1 MIRKERHTEEFRI
14 EAVRLWHD
22 TGLSF
27 RQVAADLGVP
37 VSTLR
42 AWVRAEHP
50 VRRVPGA
57 PAATGAPVARP
68 KAGSPL
74 TGDERAELV
83 ALRGRVRVLETERE
97 ILRKAA
103 AFFAQES
110 ERTR

>member
-1 MIRKERHTEEFRI
+1 VRRKEHYTEEFRT

-27 RQVAADLGVP
+27 RQVSQDLGVP

-42 AWVRAEHP
+42 VWVRAEHP
-50 VRRVPGA
+50 VRPVPGA
-57 PAATGAPVARP
+57 PVPAGA
-68 KAGSPL
+68 L

-83 ALRGRVRVLETERE
+83 ALRRRVRVLETERE